1 MIISIHPVSTLPP
14 ACFAAVPQL
23 FLLFPGNLG
32 KTTAADHPRSGPTPG
47 ALTWAGLQHRLHLPF
62 LSTVHSWTPRH
73 RRLPP
78 PSVREA
84 ALRAS
89 LLAALPWT
97 GQGFLPT
104 ALAGTPHVFVDGTKG
119 IAAAVFIPPATGIVL
134 PLPPDTS
141 QQQSEMVA
149 AELCFECLLASE
161 LRAVVVAGDSTAT
174 LGSLRKLSTPT
185 RFPHRARCLQ
195 RIAISVLQQ
204 GVRFSLAKVPGAGP
218 ARNPADPLARI
229 QLPQACVLGPD
240 HPAVQEAQSL
250 WSKCEPQPWR

>member
-1 MIISIHPVSTLPP
+1 MCRRAPRRAPDRGARAGLPRRCAGIRTLSRRCGGWRQRCRRCPGRRTPSPP
-14 ACFAAVPQL
+14 TQL
-23 FLLFPGNLG
+23 KPSFGQALLRHALAIPEPMGLRDRQRL
-32 KTTAADHPRSGPTPG
+32 TG

-104 ALAGTPHVFVDGTKG
+104 ALAGTPHVFFDGTKG

-134 PLPPDTS
+134 PLPSDTS

-149 AELCFECLLASE
+149 AELCFESLLASE
-161 LRAVVVAGDSTAT
+161 LRAVIVAGDSTAT
-174 LGSLRKLSTPT
+174 LGSLRKLSTPA
-185 RFPHRARCLQ
+185 RFAHRAQCLQ

-204 GVRFSLAKVPGAGP
+204 GVRFSLAKVP
-218 ARNPADPLARI
+218 
-229 QLPQACVLGPD
+229 
-240 HPAVQEAQSL
+240 
-250 WSKCEPQPWR
+250 